1 MRYIQPT
8 FTLPV
13 STGKLTQ
20 TDWEIAVGLRNPDGT
35 LVGAKPPQVFNVKT
49 GKSVPL
55 PDYWKRLTDRQREA
69 WLLARDLKRI

>member
-35 LVGAKPPQVFNVKT
+35 L
-49 GKSVPL
+49 
-55 PDYWKRLTDRQREA
+55 RQPR
-69 WLLARDLKRI
+69 RPKKK

>member
-35 LVGAKPPQVFNVKT
+35 LVQPRRPKK
-49 GKSVPL
+49 K
-55 PDYWKRLTDRQREA
+55 
-69 WLLARDLKRI
+69 

>member
-8 FTLPV
+8 FTLPT

-35 LVGAKPPQVFNVKT
+35 LVQPNITEYRSWGMTEVV
-49 GKSVPL
+49 
-55 PDYWKRLTDRQREA
+55 
-69 WLLARDLKRI
+69 DLDGCGCGCDGCGFDCGCLCS